1 MTSTEINV
9 RIEKKK
15 NLETHSIQETK
26 SESNSNGHLYY
37 VAHI

>member
-9 RIEKKK
+9 RIEKK